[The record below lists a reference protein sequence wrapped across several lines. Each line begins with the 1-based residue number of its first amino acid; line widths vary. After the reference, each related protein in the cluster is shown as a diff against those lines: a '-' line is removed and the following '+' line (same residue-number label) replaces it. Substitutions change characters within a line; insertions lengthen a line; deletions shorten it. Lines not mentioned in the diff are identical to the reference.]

1 MHTLKGPILVLLG
14 SLCFSTTGLMQVL
27 APQDANAVST
37 AFFRMIIGS
46 LCLFAWCFFT
56 NKLNFDW
63 KSLPWKRLIACA
75 LCLTEAQVFFFS
87 SVKEV
92 GVAVGTV
99 VYIGIAPCAAAIFA
113 FLLYRQKPSAV
124 WWISTL
130 SAITGV
136 VLMNDLSSGQMGDM
150 SAMGFVVAAGFGYAL
165 YITISPVLLEKLSAE
180 ASIAIISALV
190 ALALLPAALCMPMQ
204 WVLSPMG
211 LFTVFDLGIVTAGLA
226 FTLVLN
232 GLKQTDSTVAAT
244 LLLGEPLG
252 AVGWGVLLLG
262 EEIGAAGYCGMAMVF
277 LSILLLCWDQ
287 YRRK

>member
-1 MHTLKGPILVLLG
+1 MNTLKGPILVLLG

-37 AFFRMIIGS
+37 AFFRMAIGS
-46 LCLFAWCFFT
+46 LCLFGWCLAT
-56 NKLNFDW
+56 GKLNFDW
-63 KSLPWKRLIACA
+63 KSLPWKRLVACA

-87 SVKEV
+87 SVKDV

-99 VYIGIAPCAAAIFA
+99 VYIGIAPCAAAIFS
-113 FLLYRQKPSAV
+113 FLLYRKKPSTA
-124 WWISTL
+124 WWISTIA
-130 SAITGV
+130 AIIGV
-136 VLMNDLSSGQMGDM
+136 VLMNDLSAGQMGDM
-150 SAMGFVVAAGFGYAL
+150 SALGFIIAAGFGYAL

-190 ALALLPAALCMPMQ
+190 AAALLPAALCMPMQ

-211 LFTVFDLGIVTAGLA
+211 LFTVFDLGVVTAGLA

-252 AVGWGVLLLG
+252 AVGWGVLLLD
-262 EEIGAAGYCGMAMVF
+262 EQIGVIGCCGMAMVF

-287 YRRK
+287 YRHK